1 MPADRTPERA
11 SDQAASSPEQ
21 ATDRV
26 PLATERA
33 PEQVPPTPR
42 RALERPAPAEEQG
55 PEQLALMAEPVRSA
69 RAGGRGASGG
79 RGARHRSGPLEPAYL
94 AEADPVAR
102 VRLESHLP
110 HLDRL
115 FDYGVPQDL
124 SEGAQAGTRIRVRF
138 GGQQMRGWIIERT
151 ASSEVAFDRL
161 QPILSLQSALPVL
174 VPQVLAVAELTAQRC
189 AGTVADVLRCAVPP
203 RVASVEK
210 AALAARDSTGA
221 SAAVAAVNPGA
232 AQRAGHPG
240 AEEAAEALPDAQA
253 EADPETAAHRA
264 RPLIAAE
271 PAAPSA
277 WSEYVGGREA
287 IEALRGGQRVRAV
300 VQALPSHPE
309 HDLYGLI
316 AQAVA
321 AALESGRGSVVVVP
335 DHKTLERAQ
344 RAVEAV
350 VEPQLVARLH
360 SEDKPTPRYRAF
372 VQALEGHARV
382 VIGTRPA
389 VWAPVEGLGLI
400 VVVDDGDHSLVEPR
414 APYHHA
420 RDVAL
425 LRAQHDD
432 LGLLVIGQAVT
443 PEAER
448 LVETGWASSI
458 AAQRRVL
465 RANMPR
471 IESTSDSWHEAHDP
485 LAGRARLP
493 ETAFRVARRALAD
506 GPVLVQV
513 ARTGYAPSL
522 TCQRCRNAARCTV
535 CDGPLSVLARGRLPQ
550 CGWCARQAA
559 NWSCGHCGATQ
570 WRFSSVG
577 SERTA
582 EELGRAFPQVPV
594 IWSSGDQVRREIPA
608 APALVVATPGAEP
621 QAEGGYAAALLLD
634 GDRMLSR
641 PGLRVEEEVLRK
653 WVHAASLVRRGSA
666 GGTVVV
672 TSEHERVVASLV
684 RWDVRGHAAREL
696 AERRTLQLPP
706 AVRCA
711 ALTGPLPALE
721 AFLELV
727 DLPDDVRTVGPAPVH
742 QRWDEEAED
751 PQSEAASADVLG
763 GLPDDD
769 EAHRLLLFFT
779 YSQAAEVTRRLR
791 AARAEASAQ
800 RKHAPVNVRCDV
812 ADLL

>member
-21 ATDRV
+21 APDRV

-33 PEQVPPTPR
+33 PEQVPPTPG
-42 RALERPAPAEEQG
+42 RAPERPAPAEEQG

-94 AEADPVAR
+94 AETDPVAR

-309 HDLYGLI
+309 HDLYDLI

-389 VWAPVEGLGLI
+389 VWAPVEDLGLI

-432 LGLLVIGQAVT
+432 LGLLVTGQAVT

-458 AAQRRVL
+458 AAQRPVL

-535 CDGPLSVLARGRLPQ
+535 CDGPLSVPARGRLPQ

>member
-21 ATDRV
+21 APDRV

-33 PEQVPPTPR
+33 PEEVPPTPG
-42 RALERPAPAEEQG
+42 RAPERPAPAGEQG

-94 AEADPVAR
+94 AETDPVAR

-138 GGQQMRGWIIERT
+138 GGQQMRGWIIERS

-232 AQRAGHPG
+232 AQRAGQSG

-309 HDLYGLI
+309 HDLYDLI

-389 VWAPVEGLGLI
+389 VWAPVEDLGLI

-432 LGLLVIGQAVT
+432 LGLLVMGQAVT

-458 AAQRRVL
+458 AAQRPVL

-535 CDGPLSVLARGRLPQ
+535 CDGPLSVPSRGRLPQ

-621 QAEGGYAAALLLD
+621 QAEDGYAAALLLD

-684 RWDVRGHAAREL
+684 RWDLRGHAAREL

-763 GLPDDD
+763 GLSDDD

>member
-1 MPADRTPERA
+1 MPPTPG
-11 SDQAASSPEQ
+11 
-21 ATDRV
+21 
-26 PLATERA
+26 RA
-33 PEQVPPTPR
+33 PE
-42 RALERPAPAEEQG
+42 RPARAGEQG

-94 AEADPVAR
+94 AETDPVAR

-138 GGQQMRGWIIERT
+138 GGQQMRGWIIERS

-232 AQRAGHPG
+232 EQRAGHSG

-309 HDLYGLI
+309 HDLYDLI

-344 RAVEAV
+344 RAVEVV

-389 VWAPVEGLGLI
+389 VWAPVEDLGLI

-432 LGLLVIGQAVT
+432 LGLLVTGQAVT

-458 AAQRRVL
+458 AAQRPVL

-535 CDGPLSVLARGRLPQ
+535 CDGPLSVPARGRLPQ

-684 RWDVRGHAAREL
+684 RWDLRGHAAREL

>member
-1 MPADRTPERA
+1 MP
-11 SDQAASSPEQ
+11 
-21 ATDRV
+21 
-26 PLATERA
+26 
-33 PEQVPPTPR
+33 
-42 RALERPAPAEEQG
+42 
-55 PEQLALMAEPVRSA
+55 
-69 RAGGRGASGG
+69 
-79 RGARHRSGPLEPAYL
+79 
-94 AEADPVAR
+94 
-102 VRLESHLP
+102 
-110 HLDRL
+110 
-115 FDYGVPQDL
+115 
-124 SEGAQAGTRIRVRF
+124 
-138 GGQQMRGWIIERT
+138 
-151 ASSEVAFDRL
+151 
-161 QPILSLQSALPVL
+161 
-174 VPQVLAVAELTAQRC
+174 
-189 AGTVADVLRCAVPP
+189 
-203 RVASVEK
+203 
-210 AALAARDSTGA
+210 
-221 SAAVAAVNPGA
+221 
-232 AQRAGHPG
+232 
-240 AEEAAEALPDAQA
+240 
-253 EADPETAAHRA
+253 
-264 RPLIAAE
+264 
-271 PAAPSA
+271 
-277 WSEYVGGREA
+277 
-287 IEALRGGQRVRAV
+287 
-300 VQALPSHPE
+300 
-309 HDLYGLI
+309 
-316 AQAVA
+316 
-321 AALESGRGSVVVVP
+321 
-335 DHKTLERAQ
+335 
-344 RAVEAV
+344 
-350 VEPQLVARLH
+350 
-360 SEDKPTPRYRAF
+360 
-372 VQALEGHARV
+372 
-382 VIGTRPA
+382 
-389 VWAPVEGLGLI
+389 
-400 VVVDDGDHSLVEPR
+400 
-414 APYHHA
+414 
-420 RDVAL
+420 
-425 LRAQHDD
+425 
-432 LGLLVIGQAVT
+432 
-443 PEAER
+443 
-448 LVETGWASSI
+448 
-458 AAQRRVL
+458 
-465 RANMPR
+465 
-471 IESTSDSWHEAHDP
+471 
-485 LAGRARLP
+485 
-493 ETAFRVARRALAD
+493 
-506 GPVLVQV
+506 
-513 ARTGYAPSL
+513 
-522 TCQRCRNAARCTV
+522 
-535 CDGPLSVLARGRLPQ
+535 ARGRLPQ

-727 DLPDDVRTVGPAPVH
+727 DLPNDVRTVGPAPVH

-779 YSQAAEVTRRLR
+779 YSQAAEVSRRLR

>member
-1 MPADRTPERA
+1 M
-11 SDQAASSPEQ
+11 
-21 ATDRV
+21 
-26 PLATERA
+26 
-33 PEQVPPTPR
+33 
-42 RALERPAPAEEQG
+42 
-55 PEQLALMAEPVRSA
+55 
-69 RAGGRGASGG
+69 
-79 RGARHRSGPLEPAYL
+79 
-94 AEADPVAR
+94 
-102 VRLESHLP
+102 
-110 HLDRL
+110 
-115 FDYGVPQDL
+115 
-124 SEGAQAGTRIRVRF
+124 
-138 GGQQMRGWIIERT
+138 
-151 ASSEVAFDRL
+151 
-161 QPILSLQSALPVL
+161 
-174 VPQVLAVAELTAQRC
+174 
-189 AGTVADVLRCAVPP
+189 
-203 RVASVEK
+203 
-210 AALAARDSTGA
+210 
-221 SAAVAAVNPGA
+221 
-232 AQRAGHPG
+232 
-240 AEEAAEALPDAQA
+240 
-253 EADPETAAHRA
+253 
-264 RPLIAAE
+264 
-271 PAAPSA
+271 
-277 WSEYVGGREA
+277 
-287 IEALRGGQRVRAV
+287 

-309 HDLYGLI
+309 HDLYDLI

-389 VWAPVEGLGLI
+389 VWAPVEDLGLI

-432 LGLLVIGQAVT
+432 LGLLVMGQAVT

-458 AAQRRVL
+458 AAQRPVL

>member
-1 MPADRTPERA
+1 MPSDPTPE
-11 SDQAASSPEQ
+11 QEHPE
-21 ATDRV
+21 
-26 PLATERA
+26 
-33 PEQVPPTPR
+33 
-42 RALERPAPAEEQG
+42 
-55 PEQLALMAEPVRSA
+55 PEQLALMAEPPRAARSA
-69 RAGGRGASGG
+69 GRGAGGG
-79 RGARHRSGPLEPAYL
+79 RTQRRSGPLEPAYL
-94 AEADPVAR
+94 AETEPVAR

-124 SEGAQAGTRIRVRF
+124 SDGAQAGTRIRVRF

-151 ASSEVAFDRL
+151 SSSEIAFDRL

-210 AALAARDSTGA
+210 AALAARAEAQAHGDAAGVESESG
-221 SAAVAAVNPGA
+221 SEAAVAGRAVEVPVA
-232 AQRAGHPG
+232 ASGTDEAGQDAPADAPHGVPQDRTP
-240 AEEAAEALPDAQA
+240 APPDPS
-253 EADPETAAHRA
+253 ADP
-264 RPLIAAE
+264 L
-271 PAAPSA
+271 PSGA
-277 WSEYVGGREA
+277 WCEYDGGGEA
-287 IEALRGGQRVRAV
+287 IESLRRGQRVRAV

-309 HDLYGLI
+309 HDVYDLI
-316 AQAVA
+316 AQAAA
-321 AALESGRGSVVVVP
+321 AALEAGRGSVVVVP

-344 RAVEAV
+344 RAMEAAVEAH
-350 VEPQLVARLH
+350 LVARLH

-372 VQALEGHARV
+372 VQALEGQARI

-389 VWAPVEGLGLI
+389 VWAPVQDLGLI

-432 LGLLVIGQAVT
+432 LSLLVIGQAVT

-458 AAQRRVL
+458 AAQRPVL

-471 IESTSDSWHEAHDP
+471 IEATSDSWHEAHDA

-513 ARTGYAPSL
+513 ARAGYAPAL
-522 TCQRCRNAARCTV
+522 TCQRCRAAARCTV
-535 CDGPLSVLARGRLPQ
+535 CDGPLSVPARGRLPQ

-559 NWSCGHCGATQ
+559 TWSCGACGGTR
-570 WRFSSVG
+570 WRFASVG

-634 GDRMLSR
+634 GDRMLSL
-641 PGLRVEEEVLRK
+641 PGLRVEEEVLRR
-653 WVHAASLVRRGSA
+653 WVQAASLVRRGSV

-721 AFLELV
+721 AFLEMV
-727 DLPDDVRTVGPAPVH
+727 GLPPQVRTVGPAPVH

-751 PQSEAASADVLG
+751 PEAEAAPGDALSGVPGA
-763 GLPDDD
+763 DDD
-769 EAHRLLLFFT
+769 AHRLLLFFT
-779 YSQAAEVTRRLR
+779 YSQAADLTRRLR

>member
-1 MPADRTPERA
+1 MPAEPTPERV
-11 SDQAASSPEQ
+11 S
-21 ATDRV
+21 
-26 PLATERA
+26 
-33 PEQVPPTPR
+33 EQVQP
-42 RALERPAPAEEQG
+42 
-55 PEQLALMAEPVRSA
+55 PEQLALMAELPRPGQTA
-69 RAGGRGASGG
+69 GRGAGG
-79 RGARHRSGPLEPAYL
+79 SRGSQRRTGPLEPAYL
-94 AEADPVAR
+94 AESEPVAR

-151 ASSEVAFDRL
+151 SSSEVAFDRL

-210 AALAARDSTGA
+210 TALAAR
-221 SAAVAAVNPGA
+221 
-232 AQRAGHPG
+232 
-240 AEEAAEALPDAQA
+240 AQA
-253 EADPETAAHRA
+253 QTGQAQDDAG
-264 RPLIAAE
+264 AAE
-271 PAAPSA
+271 PAAEPQAAESSAASTPSGA
-277 WSEYVGGREA
+277 WSEYDGGAEA
-287 IEALRGGQRVRAV
+287 IESLRGGQQVRAV
-300 VQALPSHPE
+300 VQALPSHPQ
-309 HDLYGLI
+309 HDVYDLS

-321 AALESGRGSVVVVP
+321 AALAAGRGSIVVVP
-335 DHKTLERAQ
+335 DHKTLERTQ

-350 VEPQLVARLH
+350 VEAQLVARLH

-372 VQALEGHARV
+372 VEALEGRARI

-389 VWAPVEGLGLI
+389 VWAPVQDLGLI
-400 VVVDDGDHSLVEPR
+400 LVLDDGDHSLVEPR

-420 RDVAL
+420 REVAL
-425 LRAQHDD
+425 LRAQHED
-432 LGLLVIGQAVT
+432 LSLLVMGEAVT

-458 AAQRRVL
+458 AAQRPVL

-471 IESTSDSWHEAHDP
+471 IEATSDSWHEAHDA

-493 ETAFRVARRALAD
+493 ETAFRVARRALAE

-522 TCQRCRNAARCTV
+522 TCQRCRAAARCTV
-535 CDGPLSVLARGRLPQ
+535 CDGPLSVSAQGRLPQ

-559 NWSCGHCGATQ
+559 TWSCAVCGGTR
-570 WRFSSVG
+570 WRFASVG
-577 SERTA
+577 SQRTA

-594 IWSSGDQVRREIPA
+594 VWSSGDQVRRELPA

-621 QAEGGYAAALLLD
+621 QVEGGYAAALLLD
-634 GDRMLSR
+634 GDRMLSL
-641 PGLRVEEEVLRK
+641 PGLRVEEEVLRR
-653 WVHAASLVRRGSA
+653 WVHAASLVRRGSD

-696 AERRTLQLPP
+696 AERRSLQLPP

-711 ALTGPLPALE
+711 ALTGPLTALE
-721 AFLELV
+721 AFTQMLG
-727 DLPDDVRTVGPAPVH
+727 LPPEVRTVGPAPVH
-742 QRWDEEAED
+742 QRWDEEAAD
-751 PQSEAASADVLG
+751 PEAGSAPGDALSGVQG
-763 GLPDDD
+763 ADDD
-769 EAHRLLLFFT
+769 AHRLLLFFT

>member
-309 HDLYGLI
+309 HDLYDLI

-432 LGLLVIGQAVT
+432 LGLLVMGQAVT